1 MTSFLKDNQL
11 AIHVVSEVLIIGGAT
26 YYLYRKIGNNKEKI
40 DELENTV
47 KKLQSTISDQDTKI
61 AELANIIKTQN
72 TNYIRLIENI
82 NYLQKAYE
90 SLKTSPP
97 QTTNQPIRT
106 VKQTQQSIE
115 LPPQQTKTSVL
126 TPPPNNTPQH
136 DNPLF
141 EPYQQPQQIP
151 VPVQKV
157 EQVVNP
163 QFVSQSFSQIPTQF
177 TAQPVIFEM
186 SFTNQRSPPTQ
197 SSSLVIEEEDDL
209 DSAIE
214 EELKELKE

>member
-72 TNYIRLIENI
+72 TNYIRLVENI

-90 SLKTSPP
+90 SLKTSP
-97 QTTNQPIRT
+97 QTNNQPLRT
-106 VKQTQQSIE
+106 VKQTVE
-115 LPPQQTKTSVL
+115 LPLPQQTKTYKTEVL
-126 TPPPNNTPQH
+126 TPPPSNTPQH

-141 EPYQQPQQIP
+141 EPYQQSQQIP
-151 VPVQKV
+151 VPVKKV

-163 QFVSQSFSQIPTQF
+163 QFVSQAFSQIPTQF

-186 SFTNQRSPPTQ
+186 SFTNQRSTPTQ